1 MASGTYGFR
10 VLKTDTRMGKSEI
23 EGLREV
29 QKALRDL
36 SDDLKDSMKETHRKA
51 AEIVANDAKRIAP
64 VRTGQLAASIR
75 AGAVRTGGRVRIG
88 SGGVPYA
95 GPIHFG
101 WPARRITPQPFVYEA
116 LDPRRADVAAI
127 YADRLNQLIVQYG
140 IASDKEGNVYS
151 TRVFS

>member
-10 VLKTDTRMGKSEI
+10 VSKSDTRMGKSEI

-36 SDDLKDSMKETHRKA
+36 SDDLKDEMKSTHFEA
-51 AEIVANDAKRIAP
+51 AEIVVDGAKRIAP
-64 VRTGQLAASIR
+64 FRTGQLAKSIR
-75 AGAVRTGGRVRIG
+75 AAAVRTGGRVRVG
-88 SGGVPYA
+88 SADVPYA

-101 WPARRITPQPFVYEA
+101 WPKRLIKPQPFIYDA
-116 LDPRRADVAAI
+116 LDPRRGEVASI
-127 YADRLNQLIVQYG
+127 YAERISGLIIRYG